1 MNKLKRKLK
10 TEPKFKINL
19 SQEQRD
25 AKAKFYEYDVNFV
38 LGDFGSGKTL
48 LSCEIA
54 LSAFRKKQFN
64 KIVIARP
71 ITGDDLGFLPGDM
84 HQKMQPWIAPII
96 HNFNMLQG
104 KVLTEKMIAEGEI
117 EILPI
122 KYAKGITYVDSVVI
136 IDEFTDLNYLDF
148 RTMLTRLGRDSK
160 IIFCG
165 SEEQIDLKMKKYSC
179 IHEVEKLEDSGIV
192 GYSTLTDNHRNEDIM
207 KIINYL
213 EDENNDRYKEE
224 DIKSEEVLHY

>member
-1 MNKLKRKLK
+1 
-10 TEPKFKINL
+10 
-19 SQEQRD
+19 
-25 AKAKFYEYDVNFV
+25 
-38 LGDFGSGKTL
+38 TL

-117 EILPI
+117 EILTI

-179 IHEVEKLEDSGIV
+179 IHEVERLEDSGIV
-192 GYSTLTDNHRNEDIM
+192 GYSTITDNHRNEDIM
-207 KIINYL
+207 KITIDTERKTLKVKKSCTIKEFINL
-213 EDENNDRYKEE
+213 VENYDMMDYTLLGEE
-224 DIKSEEVLHY
+224 DKFFNFKISKDE